1 LRRQA
6 TTSRAT
12 PAGSS
17 RVERLDP
24 FALPVRFENA
34 DHAADERVRMIE
46 LHRERVVLRR
56 ALCGIKMAVNLPV
69 AAYQGVA
76 IRMQEIAASSPS
88 VIAVVL
94 EHPDPALSVTLC
106 CAADGTE
113 SSRNGNPGVARSA
126 CRFWSRGPT
135 AACAGHS
142 NASGAFTWAPR
153 CGVGAAMECCTSGGQ
168 PCRCGEHVVCSLYRR
183 SSTSTS
189 ARSSPAIEPAFG
201 GLRAMRA
208 QKQPAARA
216 PQTGSARHRDW
227 I

>member
-1 LRRQA
+1 MRRQA
-6 TTSRAT
+6 TTRAT

-34 DHAADERVRMIE
+34 DQTADERVRMIE

-76 IRMQEIAASSPS
+76 IRMEEIAASSSS

-106 CAADGTE
+106 RAADGADIVAEWQSWGRALGLPLLVEGADGCRPFDCIGSVHVGTPV
-113 SSRNGNPGVARSA
+113 SRRRRHGVLHRRRPAMPLRRARGLLA
-126 CRFWSRGPT
+126 D
-135 AACAGHS
+135 
-142 NASGAFTWAPR
+142 
-153 CGVGAAMECCTSGGQ
+153 
-168 PCRCGEHVVCSLYRR
+168 SLIIHADEREII
-183 SSTSTS
+183 
-189 ARSSPAIEPAFG
+189 AR
-201 GLRAMRA
+201 
-208 QKQPAARA
+208 
-216 PQTGSARHRDW
+216 D
-227 I
+227 

>member
-6 TTSRAT
+6 TTRAT

-76 IRMQEIAASSPS
+76 IRMEEIAASSSS

-106 CAADGTE
+106 HAADGTDMVAE
-113 SSRNGNPGVARSA
+113 WQSWGRALGLPLLVEGADGCLRRPFDCIGKVHVGTPVPRRRRHGVLHRRRPAMPLRRARGL
-126 CRFWSRGPT
+126 F
-135 AACAGHS
+135 AA
-142 NASGAFTWAPR
+142 
-153 CGVGAAMECCTSGGQ
+153 
-168 PCRCGEHVVCSLYRR
+168 SLIIHADEREII
-183 SSTSTS
+183 
-189 ARSSPAIEPAFG
+189 AR
-201 GLRAMRA
+201 
-208 QKQPAARA
+208 
-216 PQTGSARHRDW
+216 D
-227 I
+227 